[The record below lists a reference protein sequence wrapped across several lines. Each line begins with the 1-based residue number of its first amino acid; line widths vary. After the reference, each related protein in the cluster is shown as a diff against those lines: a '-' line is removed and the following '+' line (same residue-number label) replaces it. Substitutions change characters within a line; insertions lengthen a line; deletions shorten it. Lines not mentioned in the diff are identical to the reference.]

1 MKNKQFETTSF
12 SVPASQYIRS
22 VLLRVFAH
30 WWWLPTLGI
39 VAFLVLA
46 ALVDFA
52 FVFVALILGFII
64 VPTVMMFAYFYHS
77 TTPEARIA
85 VLSKKIVIDKDYI
98 TIVFDPL
105 QPKGDDED
113 ATTPITPKPIIIGRS
128 EISRVDNMGKTIVFH
143 LKGSRYRCITI
154 PTNVIKG
161 EVTDFLAHVLQ

>member
-1 MKNKQFETTSF
+1 M
-12 SVPASQYIRS
+12 PASYYIRS
-22 VLLRVFAH
+22 VMMRIFAH

-39 VAFLVLA
+39 VAFLALA

-85 VLSKKIVIDKDYI
+85 VLSKKIVIDNDNI

-105 QPKGDDED
+105 QPKGDDEEV
-113 ATTPITPKPIIIGRS
+113 ASPVTPKPVIIGRS
-128 EISRVDNMGKTIVFH
+128 EILRVDNMGKTIVFH
-143 LKGSRYRCITI
+143 LKGRRYRCITI
-154 PTNVIKG
+154 PTNTIKG
-161 EVTDFLAHVLQ
+161 DVTVFWHTFCSNIITDNIE